1 MLKVDYKIRDTNTGK
16 WLDTSVFREAALR
29 FMSKG
34 YYCEYLAGTP
44 EWIDYW
50 KEELRRCV
58 EGFAVIDKT
67 NKIYKITGHHYAYLN
82 YAQISLVKFSDD
94 EDDEGDSLA
103 SKEISFP
110 DFWDGDYNF
119 FWSLDIAR
127 FGIASSK
134 SATIDRYNEKKKWL
148 DLNKQIKK
156 ELKNDVPD
164 QEIITKLKEQRD
176 EYAEKILG
184 RLGLYVKPHPD
195 YLDGGYHFVVGKS
208 RRKGYSYKLAFICAN
223 TYNTVRNSLTLIGA
237 YEKKFVEPTMQ
248 KATEYLNFINEYT
261 AWSKNRL
268 LDKRDIKMSGY
279 IENIGGVNIEKGYKS
294 VLDATRTF
302 KDNPD
307 AMRGVDA
314 YFILLEESGA
324 FDNLKNAYNAIIPSL
339 TAGSKITGQICI
351 IGCVCKGT
359 KVYDASGKLVNIEDI
374 SKNTGIV
381 GYAGTGV
388 FKEEVT
394 YVSEPKKKH
403 CYRITTSNG
412 KVIEC
417 SNDHPLMYSSNTPS
431 MLYPNKKV
439 AFKKAEDL
447 RVGEQLISVNQ
458 VPIFGDKEIPYPR
471 LVGLLIGDGYYG
483 GSATSLAISDSG
495 IKDFLDSLGV
505 TYKILKQVGDYYY
518 VNISGFSDLKR
529 ELGIYGDTK
538 LKKHIPYDY
547 HTYSAKTLSEIVG
560 GYFDAD
566 SSINYNKKKNSYRIS
581 LVSVNLFLLEQVQ
594 DILLRFGIHANI
606 FKRNHKPT
614 ILRSK
619 VNDKVYDITTEY
631 SYSLEFSNIADIIK
645 FKKQF
650 HFTDKKKQAILD
662 TVNVNRKGRLQ
673 YDEVHFVDSLPGKG
687 EIFKHTKLCN
697 VRCEYIKSIE
707 YIGEQDVYN
716 LTANTSHTYI
726 TNTFISHNTS
736 GDMYKGTVDYADMFY
751 NPVAYGLMPFINTW
765 DEGGENTTCGFF
777 HPVTWNMEGF
787 YDRQGNSDIEGAT
800 KWEMKRR
807 QKILDNSSSPL
818 LLQKHMQE
826 FPLCPADAFSV
837 SNVNVFPVTE
847 LRNQLNKVIANNL
860 NQTKGTP
867 VTLTY
872 ENGKVKAIPD
882 IKKELQPIYNYK
894 PKLDNLDGCPIIYE
908 YPVDNAPRGLYK
920 IGFDPYRQDMSSGV
934 SLAAIY
940 VVKGV
945 HKGSQSKNCIVAEY
959 VGRPNEADDVN
970 RIAAML
976 AELYNT
982 EIMHENEVTQ
992 VKNYFRRVGKLNLL
1006 ASQPDRVISSNIK
1019 ESKVARVYGCHMN
1032 AKLKDAGEKYL
1043 KDWLL
1048 EVQDYDEH
1056 GNPVTTID
1064 TIYSIGVLE
1073 ELIQYNRRDNFDR
1086 VSALFMCMMQVQEEA
1101 LGKVYESKE
1110 NNSRVSEMIALLNK
1124 RNNRML

>member
-156 ELKNDVPD
+156 ELKNDVPN

-351 IGCVCKGT
+351 IG
-359 KVYDASGKLVNIEDI
+359 
-374 SKNTGIV
+374 
-381 GYAGTGV
+381 
-388 FKEEVT
+388 
-394 YVSEPKKKH
+394 
-403 CYRITTSNG
+403 
-412 KVIEC
+412 
-417 SNDHPLMYSSNTPS
+417 
-431 MLYPNKKV
+431 
-439 AFKKAEDL
+439 
-447 RVGEQLISVNQ
+447 
-458 VPIFGDKEIPYPR
+458 
-471 LVGLLIGDGYYG
+471 
-483 GSATSLAISDSG
+483 
-495 IKDFLDSLGV
+495 
-505 TYKILKQVGDYYY
+505 
-518 VNISGFSDLKR
+518 
-529 ELGIYGDTK
+529 
-538 LKKHIPYDY
+538 
-547 HTYSAKTLSEIVG
+547 
-560 GYFDAD
+560 
-566 SSINYNKKKNSYRIS
+566 
-581 LVSVNLFLLEQVQ
+581 
-594 DILLRFGIHANI
+594 
-606 FKRNHKPT
+606 
-614 ILRSK
+614 
-619 VNDKVYDITTEY
+619 
-631 SYSLEFSNIADIIK
+631 
-645 FKKQF
+645 
-650 HFTDKKKQAILD
+650 
-662 TVNVNRKGRLQ
+662 
-673 YDEVHFVDSLPGKG
+673 
-687 EIFKHTKLCN
+687 
-697 VRCEYIKSIE
+697 
-707 YIGEQDVYN
+707 
-716 LTANTSHTYI
+716 
-726 TNTFISHNTS
+726 TS

-908 YPVDNAPRGLYK
+908 YPVNNAPRGLYK

-959 VGRPNEADDVN
+959 VGRPNEADDAN

-1056 GNPVTTID
+1056 CNPVTTID